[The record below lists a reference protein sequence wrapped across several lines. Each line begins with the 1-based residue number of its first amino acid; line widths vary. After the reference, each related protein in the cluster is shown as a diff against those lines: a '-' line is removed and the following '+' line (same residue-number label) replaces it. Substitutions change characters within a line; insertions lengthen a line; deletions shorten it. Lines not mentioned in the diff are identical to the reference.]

1 MPVSMVAIK
10 NRKKIGAI
18 KANSIAAEP
27 DTERNAEKCEAVFR
41 KIAREKYMSDNTLIS
56 RARTVA
62 FQGEPGAYANL
73 AAKEALPE
81 AAFIGKPTFEAAL
94 EAVRTGE
101 TDLAFV
107 PVENSVY
114 GRIADVHLLVR
125 HFGRPVKG
133 FIPEGE
139 KDVHTLESWALTASC
154 NSLPNRATAS
164 WSNVCAATM
173 RSIRMNRDPFTSS
186 ATPGSCFCIA
196 TSW

>member
-1 MPVSMVAIK
+1 
-10 NRKKIGAI
+10 
-18 KANSIAAEP
+18 
-27 DTERNAEKCEAVFR
+27 
-41 KIAREKYMSDNTLIS
+41 MSEDTLIS

-73 AAKEALPE
+73 AAKEAMPE
-81 AAFIGKPTFEAAL
+81 ARFIGKPTFEAAL

-139 KDVHTLESWALTASC
+139 KSLFILGEHFHRVRHQLLAIPGAKLED
-154 NSLPNRATAS
+154 
-164 WSNVCAATM
+164 
-173 RSIRMNRDPFTSS
+173 I
-186 ATPGSCFCIA
+186 
-196 TSW
+196 